1 MADDKQAVAAKPLSG
16 RTLDQIRAEMAWG
29 YVGEGLSK
37 SPKYK
42 NVAKSAPSLIM
53 NSGLMAT
60 LAFYRS
66 KSEGQQL
73 VQHLIDGLVTR
84 LSPPDGSLK
93 RSFLPVMKH
102 LQSCNGQ
109 EYMRWTHEALEL
121 LKWMRQFVDALSQ
134 ANKEEDS

>member
-1 MADDKQAVAAKPLSG
+1 MADNKQAGGTKVGSN
-16 RTLDQIRAEMAWG
+16 RTLDQIRAEMAWK

-60 LAFYRS
+60 LAFYQG
-66 KSEGQQL
+66 KKEL
-73 VQHLIDGLVTR
+73 LFVQHLIDGLVTR
-84 LSPPDGSLK
+84 LGPSDRSLEK
-93 RSFLPVMKH
+93 SFPQVMRH
-102 LQSCNGQ
+102 LQKCGGQ

-134 ANKEEDS
+134 ANTTEDS